1 MIRSFR
7 TRQWWL
13 VRHAP
18 VAASGKIYGHLDLPA
33 NFSDT
38 NRVAELASALSPDC
52 FFISSDLAR
61 CRETARLILMRQNA
75 QNISVRESYSLREQN
90 FGLWEG
96 KTHEEVEG
104 IDPVYYEKFWQN
116 PSKNRP
122 EGGES
127 FSDVVSRVRSEINS
141 LQNMPDERDIVM
153 VTHAGVIR
161 ATVGIALGI
170 APENML
176 ALTVAPLSL
185 THLTSFWD
193 GEETKWQVNFL
204 NNTGC
209 APCVGG

>member
-1 MIRSFR
+1 
-7 TRQWWL
+7 
-13 VRHAP
+13 
-18 VAASGKIYGHLDLPA
+18 
-33 NFSDT
+33 
-38 NRVAELASALSPDC
+38 
-52 FFISSDLAR
+52 
-61 CRETARLILMRQNA
+61 MRQNA